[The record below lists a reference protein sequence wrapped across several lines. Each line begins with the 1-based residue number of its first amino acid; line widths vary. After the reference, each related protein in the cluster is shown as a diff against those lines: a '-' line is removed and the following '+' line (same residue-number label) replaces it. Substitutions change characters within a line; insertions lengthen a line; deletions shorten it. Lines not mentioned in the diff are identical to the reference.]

1 MHIQHLGMA
10 LGTQGL
16 FETIVNI
23 TLTMPVVNIIF
34 FVSVDILLAVDTWLC
49 FGLVLDY
56 FSSSFFISLFSI
68 K

>member
-16 FETIVNI
+16 FETIINI
-23 TLTMPVVNIIF
+23 TLTIPVVNII
-34 FVSVDILLAVDTWLC
+34 FVSVDILLAGDTWLC